1 MKTLISLLL
10 IGLFIGLVAVT
21 QLHNTSLS
29 ASPADIDDSNIPYT
43 AADVG
48 GENINADALAKLNE
62 VRKKLK
68 IRYQVVSGFRSK
80 EENKEIGGAKHSRHM
95 DGLAFDILVPD
106 SDQAKF
112 YEAAKASGFVAFGW
126 AHDALHIDTGSKRWW
141 TYDDASD
148 AMYGSAKCSHL
159 DKAPINFIND
169 PDYGARAWC
178 DRFKRKRKSLPR

>member
-1 MKTLISLLL
+1 MKTLIPLLL
-10 IGLFIGLVAVT
+10 IGSFLGLIAAA
-21 QLHNTSLS
+21 QLYDTGLA
-29 ASPADIDDSNIPYT
+29 ASPIDIDDSNIPYT

-48 GENINADALAKLNE
+48 GEGIDADALAKLNE

-95 DGLAFDILVPD
+95 NGLAFDILVPD

-126 AHDALHIDTGSKRWW
+126 AHDALHIDTGNKRWW
-141 TYDDASD
+141 TYDDDSD
-148 AMYGSAKCSHL
+148 AMYGSAKCAHL
-159 DKAPINFIND
+159 DKAPTNFIND
-169 PDYGARAWC
+169 PDYGAKAWC
-178 DRFKRKRKSLPR
+178 DKFKRKHISKRL